1 MNTRT
6 LSASSWRLSLLGVA
20 ALALALTPGCKK
32 DADSTPPDDAEAAGA
47 DDDDDDDDAAAPVE
61 DEEPVEAVLD
71 PGTFEETVT
80 DNMDDIGECFGTAN
94 AENPELKGTINAMFT
109 IGADGKVSEFKV
121 EEGSSLN
128 DEGLNACITEKVKG
142 WDFPK
147 PASGE
152 PTTLPFPFNL
162 EPG

>member
-1 MNTRT
+1 
-6 LSASSWRLSLLGVA
+6 
-20 ALALALTPGCKK
+20 
-32 DADSTPPDDAEAAGA
+32 
-47 DDDDDDDDAAAPVE
+47 
-61 DEEPVEAVLD
+61 
-71 PGTFEETVT
+71 
-80 DNMDDIGECFGTAN
+80 MDDVTKANVQGALDRDIIRRIVRAHINEVRACYN
-94 AENPELKGTINAMFT
+94 AELTRDPNAKGTSKIQWT
-109 IGADGKVSEFKV
+109 IGPDGKVTELKV

-142 WDFPK
+142 LDFPK